1 MPDLQITRPDGYD
14 DARLAAWWEVYRAG
28 LAHDLGRHATY
39 WQLPEIAAMVRGEW
53 TRNDYEMF
61 AAEADGAVVGAA
73 FSTYPLL
80 DNLTSVDV
88 EIAVPPEHRRQG
100 VGTALLAAVEQAALE
115 RGRTTVTS
123 LTAWRIEDTA
133 GEEGSPGARFASRHG
148 YAIGLG
154 DVQRELALPADPAVV
169 EELEAEAIA
178 HAHGYEIRAWTG
190 RVPEDLLAGYVELSS
205 RLNTEAPL
213 GEMEWENETTDLDA
227 ARELDRLHDACG
239 RTPYRSVA
247 VTPDGTVAAYS
258 SLVLTEPDPD
268 WVFQWGTLVDPAH
281 RGHRLGL
288 AVKVANLRLLQ
299 RDPRAAGR
307 RLVTWNAGVND
318 HMIAINERLG
328 FRATCT
334 GGELIKKLG

>member
-1 MPDLQITRPDGYD
+1 MPDLRITRPKGYD
-14 DARLAAWWEVYRAG
+14 DAELAAWWEVYRAG

-53 TRNDYEMF
+53 VRNAYQMF
-61 AAEADGAVVGAA
+61 AAEADGTVVGAA

-88 EIAVPPEHRRQG
+88 EIAVPPAHRRHG
-100 VGTALLAAVEQAALE
+100 VGTALLAAVEEAALE

-123 LTAWRIEDTA
+123 LTAWRIEDPDGQA
-133 GEEGSPGARFASRHG
+133 GSPGARFADRHG

-154 DVQRELALPADPAVV
+154 DVQRELELPADPAVLD
-169 EELEAEAIA
+169 ELEAEAVA
-178 HAHGYEIRAWTG
+178 HAQAYELRSWAG
-190 RVPEDLLAGYVELSS
+190 PVPEELLPGYLELSS

-213 GEMEWENETTDLDA
+213 GEMEWENETTDLEA
-227 ARELDRLHDACG
+227 GREIDRLHQACG
-239 RTPYRSVA
+239 RTPYRVVA
-247 VTPDGTVAAYS
+247 LAEDGTVVAYS
-258 SLVLTEPDPD
+258 SLVLAEHDPD

-288 AVKVANLRLLQ
+288 AVKVANLRQVQ

-318 HMIAINERLG
+318 HMIGINERLG

-334 GGELIKKLG
+334 GGELIKKL